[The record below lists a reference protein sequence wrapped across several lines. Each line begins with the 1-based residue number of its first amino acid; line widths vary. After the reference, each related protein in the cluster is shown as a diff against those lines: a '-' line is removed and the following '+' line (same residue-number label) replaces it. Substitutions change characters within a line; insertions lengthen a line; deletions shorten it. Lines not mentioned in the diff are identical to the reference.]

1 LGVSQNESFHP
12 KLESQTSFPWNPE
25 SQQTLVQDASYGTLL
40 REPRRA
46 LHARIAETLEKQF
59 PDIAESQ
66 PELLARHF
74 AEAGLI
80 EKAALLWGKAGQ
92 RSLAR
97 SALIEAAAQFTRALD
112 QIAALPATPALRR
125 EQIRLQ
131 VDLITPI
138 MHLKGYAAPE
148 TKAAAERARLLIEQ
162 TEALGEPLEDPLLLF
177 LVLYGFWV
185 ANLVAFNGDVMR
197 ELAAHFLALAEKQGT
212 TVPLMLAHRLMGS
225 SLMLTGDI
233 AEGRAH
239 YNQAIVLYDP
249 VEHRPLTTRFVQD
262 VGVAILSFRS
272 LGLWLLGY
280 PDSALADA
288 NHALKDAR
296 EIGQAATLMYALS
309 HTTMFVHILCGS
321 YSAAKAAL
329 EEVIAL
335 ADEKGALFWNALGTM
350 NEACVLTLTGKAQ
363 DAIQMFTSGTA
374 AYRSTGATI
383 WRPLHLSH
391 LARAYAKV
399 GQFDDAWRC
408 IGEAMTAVEATKERW
423 CEADIHRI
431 AGNVALLSPERDV
444 RKAEAYFER
453 ALSVAR
459 AQQAKSW
466 ELRAA
471 MSLARLWR
479 DQGKVSEARELLAPV
494 YGWFTEGFDTRD
506 LKEAKALLDDLVV

>member
-1 LGVSQNESFHP
+1 
-12 KLESQTSFPWNPE
+12 
-25 SQQTLVQDASYGTLL
+25 
-40 REPRRA
+40 
-46 LHARIAETLEKQF
+46 
-59 PDIAESQ
+59 
-66 PELLARHF
+66 
-74 AEAGLI
+74 
-80 EKAALLWGKAGQ
+80 
-92 RSLAR
+92 
-97 SALIEAAAQFTRALD
+97 
-112 QIAALPATPALRR
+112 
-125 EQIRLQ
+125 
-131 VDLITPI
+131 
-138 MHLKGYAAPE
+138 
-148 TKAAAERARLLIEQ
+148 
-162 TEALGEPLEDPLLLF
+162 
-177 LVLYGFWV
+177 
-185 ANLVAFNGDVMR
+185 
-197 ELAAHFLALAEKQGT
+197 
-212 TVPLMLAHRLMGS
+212 
-225 SLMLTGDI
+225 MLTGDI

-280 PDSALADA
+280 PDAALADA

>member
-1 LGVSQNESFHP
+1 
-12 KLESQTSFPWNPE
+12 
-25 SQQTLVQDASYGTLL
+25 
-40 REPRRA
+40 
-46 LHARIAETLEKQF
+46 
-59 PDIAESQ
+59 
-66 PELLARHF
+66 
-74 AEAGLI
+74 
-80 EKAALLWGKAGQ
+80 
-92 RSLAR
+92 
-97 SALIEAAAQFTRALD
+97 
-112 QIAALPATPALRR
+112 
-125 EQIRLQ
+125 
-131 VDLITPI
+131 
-138 MHLKGYAAPE
+138 
-148 TKAAAERARLLIEQ
+148 
-162 TEALGEPLEDPLLLF
+162 
-177 LVLYGFWV
+177 
-185 ANLVAFNGDVMR
+185 
-197 ELAAHFLALAEKQGT
+197 
-212 TVPLMLAHRLMGS
+212 
-225 SLMLTGDI
+225 
-233 AEGRAH
+233 
-239 YNQAIVLYDP
+239 
-249 VEHRPLTTRFVQD
+249 
-262 VGVAILSFRS
+262 
-272 LGLWLLGY
+272 
-280 PDSALADA
+280 
-288 NHALKDAR
+288 
-296 EIGQAATLMYALS
+296 
-309 HTTMFVHILCGS
+309 
-321 YSAAKAAL
+321 
-329 EEVIAL
+329 
-335 ADEKGALFWNALGTM
+335 M